1 MTMTMTRTIINHR
14 ISTEVVRSD
23 GTSLGII
30 GIVVAVGV
38 DLITREV
45 VEVINASVITVAS
58 DIGNALGSGRG
69 FCLIHVSTLIKS
81 ERLTMVYNTLYS

>member
-1 MTMTMTRTIINHR
+1 MTMTMARTIINHR

-30 GIVVAVGV
+30 GIKVTVGV
-38 DLITREV
+38 ALITREI
-45 VEVINASVITVAS
+45 VEVSNASVITVGS

-69 FCLIHVSTLIKS
+69 FV
-81 ERLTMVYNTLYS
+81 